1 MGTCCCVFIPESY
14 SLSIRSQVFLPNIR
28 ISASHYQTHPMC
40 DFMLRKYQVFRIRTM
55 FALIRRVFSEN
66 YKLLAILGLV
76 DYKLTGISTD

>member
-1 MGTCCCVFIPESY
+1 
-14 SLSIRSQVFLPNIR
+14 
-28 ISASHYQTHPMC
+28 MC